1 MTNLLDLRMHM
12 TERRR
17 VLLQDGS
24 VGEIVRIDT
33 SYPSNETVVS
43 VWTGKGPGIVK
54 VGLDAVVGPAPEA
67 QTA

>member
-1 MTNLLDLRMHM
+1 MTNLLDLRSHM

-24 VGEIVRIDT
+24 VGEIIRIDT
-33 SYPSNETVVS
+33 SFPSHETVVS
-43 VWTGKGPGIVK
+43 VWTGEGPGIVK
-54 VGLDAVVGPAPEA
+54 VGMEAVVGLAPEA